1 LDQSSDISLG
11 LNRSTPPPP
20 SPSRTKW
27 TRRVPHPVLIGHA
40 VSRSTVNTSH
50 VINHLSFGTDYPG
63 LKNQLDGETKT
74 LEEASPASH

>member
-1 LDQSSDISLG
+1 M
-11 LNRSTPPPP
+11 
-20 SPSRTKW
+20 
-27 TRRVPHPVLIGHA
+27 
-40 VSRSTVNTSH
+40 SRSTVNTSH

>member
-1 LDQSSDISLG
+1 MRNLDQSSDISLG
-11 LNRSTPPPP
+11 LNRSTP
-20 SPSRTKW
+20 
-27 TRRVPHPVLIGHA
+27 RVPPPVLIGHA